1 MPQNQKA
8 AKRISIGL
16 LLSLA
21 LLGLIASLASRYC
34 DVLTPVHATMVLS
47 DASAVKHQHLDRDG
61 FEWTPTASDFS
72 HFVSFVCARHVPPA
86 AEPLLVVH
94 VDDSLYN
101 RPPPAC

>member
-1 MPQNQKA
+1 MPRDQRTARKF
-8 AKRISIGL
+8 SIRL

-21 LLGLIASLASRYC
+21 LLGLVASLATRYC
-34 DVLTPVHATMVLS
+34 DVLTPLHTTAVLS

-61 FEWTPTASDFS
+61 LEWTPTSSDFS
-72 HFVSFVCARHVPPA
+72 QFVSFVCARHVLPA

-94 VDDSLYN
+94 MDDSLYN

>member
-1 MPQNQKA
+1 MPQNQKS
-8 AKRISIGL
+8 AKKFSIGL

-21 LLGLIASLASRYC
+21 LLGLVASLATRYC
-34 DVLTPVHATMVLS
+34 DVLTPVHTTSVLS

-61 FEWTPTASDFS
+61 FEWTPTTSDFS
-72 HFVSFVCARHVPPA
+72 QFVSFVCARHVPPA

-94 VDDSLYN
+94 VDDSLNN